1 MNLILNRIFKQH
13 NATIGEVFLRDNY
26 GKQKATFVSL
36 ELPFLNN
43 ERTISCIP
51 PGIYNCKPRTSK
63 KFSKH
68 FIVEN
73 VPNRNTI
80 LIHVG
85 NYPKDTT
92 GCILL
97 GYECNFSV
105 LRGSINITQSRDSL
119 NALLALA
126 PNGFQLTII

>member
-1 MNLILNRIFKQH
+1 MNLVITRIFEQQ

-26 GKQKATFVSL
+26 GNKKASFVSL

-43 ERTISCIP
+43 QKSISCIP
-51 PGIYNCKPRTSK
+51 KGIYNCKPRTSQ

-68 FIVEN
+68 FIIEN

-105 LRGSINITQSRDSL
+105 LHKHINITQSRDSL
-119 NALLALA
+119 KKLLELA
-126 PNGFQLTII
+126 PNGFQLTIL

>member
-1 MNLILNRIFKQH
+1 MNLVITRIFEQQ
-13 NATIGEVFLRDNY
+13 NATIGEVYLQDNY
-26 GKQKATFVSL
+26 GQLIASFVSL

-43 ERTISCIP
+43 QKTISCIP
-51 PGIYNCKPRTSK
+51 KGIYNCTPRSSK

-68 FIVEN
+68 FLVQN
-73 VPNRNTI
+73 VPGRSTI

-105 LRGSINITQSRDSL
+105 LHKHINITQSRDSL
-119 NALLALA
+119 KRLLELA
-126 PNGFQLTII
+126 PNGFQLTIL